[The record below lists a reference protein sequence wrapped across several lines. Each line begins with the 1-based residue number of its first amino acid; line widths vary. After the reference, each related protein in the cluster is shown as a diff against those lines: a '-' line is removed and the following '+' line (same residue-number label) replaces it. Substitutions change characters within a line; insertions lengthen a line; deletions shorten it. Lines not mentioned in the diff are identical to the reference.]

1 MPHTKLKARDMLLN
15 DAEGAVLELMLAVNS
30 MDQDGYLR
38 GLRYRPNPPTP
49 RKEYLCWDVMRT
61 AVAAGYDAYDRDGWL
76 SVLGFTCVFTDVDY
90 DKVAYCAMNFVRL
103 GDFLL
108 PMEVV

>member
-1 MPHTKLKARDMLLN
+1 
-15 DAEGAVLELMLAVNS
+15 
-30 MDQDGYLR
+30 
-38 GLRYRPNPPTP
+38 
-49 RKEYLCWDVMRT
+49 MRT

-76 SVLGFTCVFTDVDY
+76 SVLGFTCVFTGVDY